1 MILNNI
7 KNNIKKIQSI
17 LYQLYLQAEYFV
29 HKEVTKQNKSLTVL
43 KIIHHNFFNIRDT
56 QFVEFTHLSF
66 LLYYIIRLI
75 ENSTLSMKKNT
86 F

>member
-29 HKEVTKQNKSLTVL
+29 HKEVTKQNKSLSDSFKNNPSQFL
-43 KIIHHNFFNIRDT
+43 KYQRHAIC
-56 QFVEFTHLSF
+56 
-66 LLYYIIRLI
+66 
-75 ENSTLSMKKNT
+75 
-86 F
+86 

>member
-29 HKEVTKQNKSLTVL
+29 HKEVTK
-43 KIIHHNFFNIRDT
+43 
-56 QFVEFTHLSF
+56 
-66 LLYYIIRLI
+66 
-75 ENSTLSMKKNT
+75 
-86 F
+86 